1 MNSRKISVLAAA
13 ALLCS
18 GISAVA
24 QEKIPYLDPDRPRAE
39 RVEDLLSRL
48 TLHEKLGLMMNSS
61 KGVPRLG
68 IPDYD
73 WWNEALHGVARAGL
87 ATVYPQAIGMAATF
101 DPDMHLQTF
110 TYVSD
115 EARAKYYDAIRKNEH
130 KKYYGL
136 TFWTPNINIFRD
148 PRWGR
153 GQETY
158 GEDPYLTSVM
168 GAATVNGLQ
177 GDDPNYYK
185 THACAKHF
193 AVHSGPEWNRH
204 SFDVTVSARDLWE
217 TYLPAFKTLAVDA
230 NVREFMGAYNSYAGD
245 PCCASNF
252 RLNDVLRGRWQY
264 DGLVVSDC
272 GAINDFY
279 IKTHHGTHATPAIAS
294 ADAVKKGTDIECGSS
309 YVALI
314 DAYQDGLISEAD
326 LDVSLRRILNG
337 FFELGIFDP
346 VSRVPWSG
354 IPYSNVDCQEHK
366 DHALKV
372 ARESVVL
379 LKNDGVLPVVPSKV
393 KRIAVVGPNAD
404 DEKMMLGNYNGIPSS
419 VVTILDGIKAAYPD
433 AEVSYERGCDLVEG
447 FVFVDP
453 RAVRGLNTEVFM
465 GLSEEEAAALRK
477 KQQAEI
483 DAAKPMSS
491 DNYTPE
497 ALAALAKR
505 SADADVIFFVG
516 GLSPFVEGEEMR
528 VQVDGFRGGDRER
541 IELPEVQGKVLKA
554 LHSTG
559 KPVVFVLCS
568 GSAVALEAN
577 EKDYDALVC
586 AWYGG
591 QAGGTAVGDIV
602 SGKVSPSGKLP
613 ITFYKSTSQLP
624 DFLDYD
630 MDGRTYRYFKGEP
643 LYPFGYGLSYGDFQ
657 YGKASLSEKTVSL
670 GEDVTISIPVSN
682 KGKMSADEVVQVYV
696 CRLGDAE
703 APIKSLKGFKRI
715 SLPSGGKTTVSVTLT
730 PDAFS
735 YYDDKA
741 DDLVQKAGRYEL
753 LYGSSSADKDLKKVV
768 LTIK

>member
-1 MNSRKISVLAAA
+1 M
-13 ALLCS
+13 
-18 GISAVA
+18 
-24 QEKIPYLDPDRPRAE
+24 
-39 RVEDLLSRL
+39 
-48 TLHEKLGLMMNSS
+48 
-61 KGVPRLG
+61 
-68 IPDYD
+68 
-73 WWNEALHGVARAGL
+73 
-87 ATVYPQAIGMAATF
+87 
-101 DPDMHLQTF
+101 
-110 TYVSD
+110 
-115 EARAKYYDAIRKNEH
+115 
-130 KKYYGL
+130 
-136 TFWTPNINIFRD
+136 
-148 PRWGR
+148 
-153 GQETY
+153 
-158 GEDPYLTSVM
+158 
-168 GAATVNGLQ
+168 
-177 GDDPNYYK
+177 
-185 THACAKHF
+185 
-193 AVHSGPEWNRH
+193 
-204 SFDVTVSARDLWE
+204 
-217 TYLPAFKTLAVDA
+217 
-230 NVREFMGAYNSYAGD
+230 
-245 PCCASNF
+245 
-252 RLNDVLRGRWQY
+252 
-264 DGLVVSDC
+264 
-272 GAINDFY
+272 
-279 IKTHHGTHATPAIAS
+279 
-294 ADAVKKGTDIECGSS
+294 
-309 YVALI
+309 
-314 DAYQDGLISEAD
+314 
-326 LDVSLRRILNG
+326 
-337 FFELGIFDP
+337 
-346 VSRVPWSG
+346 
-354 IPYSNVDCQEHK
+354 
-366 DHALKV
+366 
-372 ARESVVL
+372 
-379 LKNDGVLPVVPSKV
+379 
-393 KRIAVVGPNAD
+393 
-404 DEKMMLGNYNGIPSS
+404 
-419 VVTILDGIKAAYPD
+419 
-433 AEVSYERGCDLVEG
+433 EG

-696 CRLGDAE
+696 RRLGDAQ
-703 APIKSLKGFKRI
+703 APLKSLKGFKRI